1 MAIISSNS
9 DNAIKHLSSEYS
21 KGKRYILAIGI
32 DQYRYCN
39 TLFNAVKDAKEVVD
53 VLTSKY
59 QFDKTAVTTLYDAEA
74 TRRNIYKCLDSFVQK
89 MTANDTLLIYY
100 SGHGQYIVSHDE
112 GFWIPVEGQSDDTS
126 SFISNSDI
134 VTRIRA
140 IKAFHI
146 VVISDSCFSGSL
158 FGVQRRDLSLG
169 LQKQEAIESRWLFTS
184 GRNTPVSDGRP
195 GKNSPFADNLLYH
208 LKENKQ
214 PILPL
219 TVLSR
224 FTTDAVANNSEQ
236 IPRCEP
242 MKDVKHRGGEFMF
255 RLKGVLP
262 DVVEVENLSED
273 TFRTPSVLDDLQ
285 PTPKPFWLK
294 WGKTPLLGV
303 SLIIILIIS
312 IWVVKILR
320 DRDIIALENTKLSQ
334 IETDSMANK
343 ITGNKDT
350 QSAAV
355 SPPINEPKQLK
366 TTPNGQNTEGV
377 GKGKT
382 ATPPATQPPKPKGTV
397 VTSAKPTIE
406 VDIEEQPEMCF
417 VNCETNGISGVEV
430 SIKIGGK
437 SYKAKRNSSNELE
450 LEIPCNLKKSKKYA
464 NVTFSKG
471 KISESREMQWENIH
485 IPTELFND

>member
-9 DNAIKHLSSEYS
+9 VNSIKQSSSEFS
-21 KGKRYILAIGI
+21 KGKRFILAIGI
-32 DQYRYCN
+32 DQYQYCN
-39 TLFNAVKDAKEVVD
+39 KLINAVKDAKEVVD

-59 QFDKTAVTTLYDAEA
+59 QFDTATVTTLYDAEA
-74 TRRNIYKCLDSFVQK
+74 TRRNIYKSLDSFVQK
-89 MTANDTLLIYY
+89 MTPNDTLLIYY
-100 SGHGQYIVSHDE
+100 SGHGQYIETHDE

-158 FGVQRRDLSLG
+158 FGVQRRDFSIG

-208 LKENKQ
+208 LKENKR

-219 TVLSR
+219 TELSR
-224 FTTDAVANNSEQ
+224 YTTDAVANNSEQ

-262 DVVEVENLSED
+262 DDIEVENLTKD
-273 TFRTPSVLDDLQ
+273 TFRTPSVLNEI
-285 PTPKPFWLK
+285 TPAPLPFWLR
-294 WGKTPLLGV
+294 WGKVPLLSG

-312 IWVVKILR
+312 VLIVKILR
-320 DRDIIALENTKLSQ
+320 DKDIIALENTKLSP
-334 IETDSMANK
+334 IKTDSADKQN
-343 ITGNKDT
+343 TVNRDT

-355 SPPINEPKQLK
+355 SPPKNESSPSK
-366 TTPNGQNTEGV
+366 TTPKATNTEGV
-377 GKGKT
+377 GKGDKVK
-382 ATPPATQPPKPKGTV
+382 APEVKPPKSEGTAA
-397 VTSAKPTIE
+397 TITEPSIE
-406 VDIEEQPEMCF
+406 VEPKVKICPIT
-417 VNCETNGISGVEV
+417 CETNGIRDVEV

-437 SYKAKRNSSNELE
+437 SYKAKRNSSSELE
-450 LEIPCNLKKSKKYA
+450 IEIPCNLKKSSKYA
-464 NVTFSKG
+464 NVSFSKG
-471 KISESREMQWENIH
+471 KISESRDMQWENIH
-485 IPTELFND
+485 IPTDLFND